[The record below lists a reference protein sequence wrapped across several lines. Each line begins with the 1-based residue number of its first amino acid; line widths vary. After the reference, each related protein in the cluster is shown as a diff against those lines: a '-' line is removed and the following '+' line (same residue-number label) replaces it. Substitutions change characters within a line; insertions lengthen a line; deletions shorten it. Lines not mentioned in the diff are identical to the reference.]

1 MLRIEQL
8 GSVAILT
15 LAHGKAS
22 AMDLEFCRALSEQ
35 FEKLRT
41 SDARAVI
48 VTGAGNIFSAG
59 VDLLRLTGEGAGYM
73 HSFIGALTDFFE
85 AATTFAK
92 PLVAAINGHAIAGGC
107 ILACCADRRV
117 MARGP
122 GRIGVPELQV
132 GVPFPRVALEL
143 VRLTVAPQYLQ
154 EVVYS
159 GQTFTGE
166 DALQRGLID
175 ELAEPADL
183 AARAMEHATRF
194 AALPPGAFAITKQQ
208 LRQPLVAAIRE
219 ARDGDAAVKDYWAS
233 PAALDSI
240 RAYVARTLKKK

>member
-1 MLRIEQL
+1 MLRLEQRD
-8 GSVAILT
+8 SVAILT

-22 AMDLEFCRALSEQ
+22 AMDWEFCRALSEQ
-35 FEKLRT
+35 FEKLRA
-41 SDARAVI
+41 SDARAVV
-48 VTGAGNIFSAG
+48 VTGTGSIFSAG
-59 VDLLRLTGEGAGYM
+59 VDLLRLTSEGAGYM
-73 HSFIGALTDFFE
+73 HSFVDALTDFFE
-85 AATTFAK
+85 AAATFPK

-143 VRLTVAPQYLQ
+143 VRLTAAPQYLQ
-154 EVVYS
+154 EIVYS

-166 DALQRGLID
+166 EALQRGLID

-183 AARAMEHATRF
+183 TARAMEHATRF
-194 AALPPGAFAITKQQ
+194 AALPRGAFAITKQQ
-208 LRQPLVAAIRE
+208 LRQPLIAAIRE

-240 RAYVARTLKKK
+240 RNYVARTLKKK